1 MESTIIYY
9 LPSRTPL
16 AGSRDE
22 VSGTSSLLE
31 AKRNLKQLLPKLST
45 MGTISTNTNYVI
57 NYQLGS
63 TNANIN
69 EQDLAFIVFTDR
81 SFNNNEIIQAYLNDI
96 KNEFLHIYKDQ
107 LNSQVMPYQ
116 FMQFES
122 FIMKTSR
129 VYSDSRVNKDMS
141 TVNVLQDQLMDV
153 KQIMNQ
159 NINDLLNRGE
169 DLNSL
174 RDLSSTLKTQS
185 SKYRK
190 LAKKINWDLLIQQY
204 GLYALIFGILMLI
217 IYFMF

>member
-31 AKRNLKQLLPKLST
+31 AKRNLKQLLPKLSS
-45 MGTISTNTNYVI
+45 MGTISTNTNYMI

-63 TNANIN
+63 TNPNTN
-69 EQDLAFIVFTDR
+69 QMDLAFIVFTDR
-81 SFNNNEIIQAYLNDI
+81 SFTNNEIVQAYLSEI
-96 KNEFLHIYKDQ
+96 KTEFLHMYKDQ
-107 LNSQVMPYQ
+107 LNAQVMPYQ

-129 VYSDSRVNKDMS
+129 VYSDSRVNKDS

-153 KQIMNQ
+153 KHIMNQ
-159 NINDLLNRGE
+159 NINDMLNRGE

-174 RDLSSTLKTQS
+174 RDLSYTLKSQS
-185 SKYRK
+185 SKYK
-190 LAKKINWDLLIQQY
+190 KMAKKINWDLLLQQY
-204 GLYALIFGILMLI
+204 GLYALIGGILMFI
-217 IYFMF
+217 MYFLF